1 MYKYLLR
8 HKLLFALNIIFTIL
22 DSALNVAMAL
32 VLKLLVDASSS
43 GSIKDLKYAVIVFLM
58 YIFISIIVWMVAKV
72 LKACLL
78 RRSLADLKNQ
88 IFSKI
93 IYRNINEFN
102 EENSAKNIS
111 LLTNDINILEQ
122 DYYNNLFDLFS
133 NLVAFIIATIAMI
146 RLNIYA
152 AIFVFAA
159 ELIPIGIPIISGKTL
174 SRYRNAYSEAIGLFT
189 VKIKDI
195 FSGFEVVKGFN
206 IEKRVLEDYR
216 ISNEGAEL
224 SKYRYNVFAG
234 AIDSLATAFG
244 FMIFLGTM
252 SINAYFVITGK
263 MTISLMLAITQLMNN
278 IVNPLVSL
286 SSRLNRLKSVKLIED
301 KINDILLK
309 HDESDEGISKKT
321 FDDRL
326 RFYNVSFSYDGEKT
340 VLKNVNFIIKKGR
353 KYAIVGNSGGG
364 KSTILKL
371 LLRYYENHSGNIFI
385 DGIDNKSIKAA
396 DLYRLVSII
405 HQNIYMFDSSIRDN
419 LTLFEDYSDEAI
431 ENAIDLSGL
440 RELIKSLSDGINS
453 PVGENGRNLSGG
465 EKQRI
470 AIARAII
477 KDTPIL
483 VIDEATSSLDNETSY
498 NIENSILNIPELT
511 CLVVTHKL
519 NEEILKKYDGIF
531 VLKEGVLIEQGTFD
545 ELMERRAF
553 FYNLYNVAKNG
564 N

>member
-8 HKLLFALNIIFTIL
+8 HKLLFALNIIFTIA
-22 DSALNVAMAL
+22 DSAINVAMAL
-32 VLKLLVDASSS
+32 VLKLIVDAGSS
-43 GSIKDLKYAVIVFLM
+43 GSMRDLKHAVIFFLI
-58 YIFISIIVWMVAKV
+58 YILISITVWMAAKV

-78 RRSLADLKNQ
+78 KKSLADLKNQ
-88 IFSKI
+88 IFTKI
-93 IYRNINEFN
+93 IYRNINTFN

-122 DYYNNLFDLFS
+122 DYYTNLFDLFS

-152 AIFVFAA
+152 TIFVFAMG
-159 ELIPIGIPIISGKTL
+159 LITIGIPIISGKTL

-206 IEKRVLEDYR
+206 IEKRILEDYR

-234 AIDSLATAFG
+234 AIDSLATACG
-244 FMIFLGTM
+244 FIIFLGTM
-252 SINAYFVITGK
+252 SINAYFVINGK
-263 MTISLMLAITQLMNN
+263 MTIGLMLAITQLMNN

-286 SSRLNRLKSVKLIED
+286 SSRLNKLKSVKLIED

-309 HDESDEGISKKT
+309 HDEIDEGISKKT

-326 RFYNVSFSYDGEKT
+326 RFYDVSFSYDGEKA
-340 VLKNVNFIIKKGR
+340 VLKDVNFTIKKGR

-385 DGIDNKSIKAA
+385 DGIDNRSIKAE

-440 RELIKSLSDGINS
+440 RALIKSLSDGINS
-453 PVGENGRNLSGG
+453 SVGENGCNLSGG

-477 KDTPIL
+477 KNTPIL

-519 NEEILKKYDGIF
+519 NEEILKKYDSIF
-531 VLKEGVLIEQGTFD
+531 VLKDGALIEQGTFD
-545 ELMERRAF
+545 ELMGRRAF